1 MTRFADNLRVLMA
14 RQKVSQFK
22 LASELGVTQAQ
33 ISNYLTRKAYP
44 RQRTLNKIALYFG
57 VSVDALECDKM

>member
-33 ISNYLTRKAYP
+33 ISNYLTQKAYP
-44 RQRTLNKIALYFG
+44 RQKTLNKIALYFN
-57 VSVDALECDKM
+57 VSTDALECDKM

>member
-57 VSVDALECDKM
+57 VSIDTLECDEM

>member
-14 RQKVSQFK
+14 RQKMSQFK

-57 VSVDALECDKM
+57 VSVDTLECDEM

>member
-44 RQRTLNKIALYFG
+44 RQNTLNKIAIYFS
-57 VSVDALECDKM
+57 VSTEALECDKM

>member
-57 VSVDALECDKM
+57 VSVDMLECDKM

>member
-44 RQRTLNKIALYFG
+44 RQQTLNKIALYFG
-57 VSVDALECDKM
+57 VSADALECDEM

>member
-57 VSVDALECDKM
+57 VSVDTLECDEM

>member
-1 MTRFADNLRVLMA
+1 MA

-57 VSVDALECDKM
+57 VSVDMLECDEM

>member
-44 RQRTLNKIALYFG
+44 RQRTLNKIASYFG
-57 VSVDALECDKM
+57 VSADMLECDEM

>member
-14 RQKVSQFK
+14 RKKVSQFK

-44 RQRTLNKIALYFG
+44 RQKTLNKIALYFS
-57 VSVDALECDKM
+57 VSVDALECDEM

>member
-14 RQKVSQFK
+14 RRKVSQFK

-57 VSVDALECDKM
+57 VSVDTLECDEM

>member
-33 ISNYLTRKAYP
+33 ISNYLTRKSYP
-44 RQRTLNKIALYFG
+44 RQRTLNKVALYFG

>member
-44 RQRTLNKIALYFG
+44 QQRTLNKIALYFG
-57 VSVDALECDKM
+57 VSVDTLECDKM

>member
-57 VSVDALECDKM
+57 VSVDMLECDEM